1 MSIVPQL
8 ILNSIVAGAVYTM
21 IALGFTL
28 ICSVTKFFNLAHGS
42 LAAAG
47 GYIVFYI
54 TQGLGWNIYGGIG
67 LGVVGAACIGLVLEK
82 IVFGPLLRRKASSM
96 VLLVA
101 SLGVFTVIQSALAII
116 FTSQFQNLSVVFTHQ
131 RVFTILGGTITG
143 VQLVTVLIGFLTLG
157 LLGFTLRKTK
167 FGKSVVA
174 ISDDEEVA
182 RIIGINTGS
191 VIARTFVIGSAIAG
205 MAGILIGLDTGIE
218 PTMGL
223 SLLLKGV
230 IASVIGGL
238 GSIYG
243 AVAGAFLLGFV
254 ENFGIWKI
262 SGEWKDVIAFSLLI
276 LFLVFKPR
284 GIFAR

>member
-1 MSIVPQL
+1 
-8 ILNSIVAGAVYTM
+8 M

-28 ICSVTKFFNLAHGS
+28 IFSVTKFFNLAHGT
-42 LAAAG
+42 LAAVG

-54 TQGLGWNIYGGIG
+54 SQSVGWNIYGGIV
-67 LGVVGAACIGLVLEK
+67 LGVVGAACAGLVLEK
-82 IVFGPLLRRKASSM
+82 IVFAPLLRRKASSM
-96 VLLVA
+96 ILLVA
-101 SLGVFTVIQSALAII
+101 SLGVFTVIQSLLAIL
-116 FTSQFQNLSVVFTHQ
+116 FTSQFQNLSAVFEHQ
-131 RVFTILGGTITG
+131 TVFTIFGGTITA
-143 VQLVTVLIGFLTLG
+143 VQTVTVAASILVVGALG
-157 LLGFTLRKTK
+157 LLLRGTK

-174 ISDDEEVA
+174 ISDDEEVSK
-182 RIIGINTGS
+182 IIGINTQA
-191 VIARTFVIGSAIAG
+191 VITRTFVIGSAIAG
-205 MAGILIGLDTGIE
+205 VAGIVIGLDTGIE

-230 IASVIGGL
+230 IASVIGGM
-238 GSIYG
+238 GIIYG

-254 ENFGIWKI
+254 ENFGIWKV